1 MIETNNKIQT
11 IKEKVETRQMHYHGD
26 KLRNIYLLM
35 AVIMLI
41 STPFC
46 SAELPVST
54 TNSVIGILVLSLF
67 AGLTT
72 PKSRF
77 IIVFDFIISLTVL
90 FVFGYQ
96 FVNSYSTGFVGVFF
110 YANLVLA
117 LLSIAAVYFSS
128 KTLRGHFLIQK
139 QV

>member
-1 MIETNNKIQT
+1 
-11 IKEKVETRQMHYHGD
+11 MHYHGD
-26 KLRNIYLLM
+26 KVRNIYLLM

-54 TNSVIGILVLSLF
+54 TNSVIGILILSLF

-72 PKSRF
+72 PRSRF
-77 IIVFDFIISLTVL
+77 IIVFDFLISLAVL

-96 FVNSYSTGFVGVFF
+96 FVNSYSAGSIGLFF
-110 YANLVLA
+110 LSNLVLA

-128 KTLRGHFLIQK
+128 KTLRGNFLA
-139 QV
+139 